1 MWLEGM
7 FLRPQHFQ
15 QQDRHFASALAERA
29 AMAQPFHWGFSQIEL
44 DEAALK
50 AGRVTIAK
58 CTGGFSDAGLF
69 SFPGEVATAPSIEVP
84 KDTNSATVYLIAPE
98 LSRGNRIGARRSGD
112 GTTPGTRYIIED
124 GPVPDALSDG
134 AQPVEIEVGTSNA
147 RLEIN
152 AGDRPGYVKLPVAR
166 IKEVGADRNVVLDY
180 DFIPTVTRCDAS
192 AALTGIVEE
201 IASLLSARAEGISR
215 TLSSAGGTAAESVPA
230 DFLLLRVA
238 NAKGA
243 LFAEIRDAQVHHP
256 EMIYRASVE
265 LAAELVTFTSQ
276 GSRRAPN
283 FPRYDH
289 DDIAA
294 CFAPVIE
301 TIRNALADIGERK
314 ASEIPL
320 KYSKAGVWFGPI
332 PDTDVLATG
341 RLVIIARASLDEDD
355 FRTRFPR
362 QITIGSMDEIRD
374 FIAAA
379 DRSVRIRALSMKPQE
394 LPPLAGYT
402 YFEIDRNSAA
412 WKGIEKGRSIAIH
425 CAENLPDLK
434 LHLWGIR
441 E

>member
-1 MWLEGM
+1 M

-15 QQDRHFASALAERA
+15 QQDRHFASALAERS
-29 AMAQPFHWGFSQIEL
+29 AMAQPFHWGFSQVVL

-50 AGRVTIAK
+50 SGRVTLAK
-58 CTGGFSDAGLF
+58 CTGAFSDSAVF
-69 SFPGEVATAPSIEVP
+69 AFPGELGAAPSIEVP
-84 KDTNSATVYLIAPE
+84 KDTTGETVYLIAPE
-98 LSRGNRIGARRSGD
+98 LARGSRIGARRSGD
-112 GTTPGTRYIIED
+112 GTAPGTRYIIED
-124 GPVPDALSDG
+124 GPVQDAMTDG
-134 AQPVEIEVGTSNA
+134 AQPIEIEVGTTNA
-147 RLEIN
+147 RLEI
-152 AGDRPGYVKLPVAR
+152 GSEERPGYVRLPVAR
-166 IKEVGADRNVVLDY
+166 IREVGTDRNVVLDN

-192 AALTGIVEE
+192 ATLTGLVEE
-201 IASLLSARAEGISR
+201 IASLLSARAEGIAA

-289 DDIAA
+289 DNIAA

-314 ASEIPL
+314 AAEIPL

-332 PDTDVLATG
+332 PDAEVLAKG
-341 RLVIIARASLDEDD
+341 RLVIISKASMDEDD

-434 LHLWGIR
+434 LHLWGIK